1 MLQCNCPPIAESDG
15 SATSIDGVSVFSP
28 ILTDVEEEETNSRVA
43 EKVALSTS
51 MQTHFDGITEDRVS
65 YLSGDFLGRP
75 LASCGDGG
83 KLSGLKTN
91 SM

>member
-1 MLQCNCPPIAESDG
+1 MATIDG
-15 SATSIDGVSVFSP
+15 SATSIDDGVSVFSP

-51 MQTHFDGITEDRVS
+51 MQTLFDGITEDRVS
-65 YLSGDFLGRP
+65 YLSGNFLGRP
-75 LASCGDGG
+75 LAWCGDGG

-91 SM
+91 FDLNFNT